1 MSSVSGIRLP
11 GLATGM
17 DTETMVKQ
25 MLTNEQSK
33 VDRAKQK
40 EQTIKW
46 QQEIYRQVI
55 KDVNELNEKY
65 FSLTSPD
72 SMVSNSSWN
81 TLKIKS
87 SDPISGLDSNVV
99 TATGNAGA
107 AKIDYN
113 FEVINLAQ
121 PARASYDIN
130 DRNSKLSELNLGL
143 PGNTFKIDLGD
154 ETKSKTITLEDKDTI
169 TLEDTDTVDTI
180 IKKINDSSSGE
191 IKASYSEMTGKFT
204 IETKK
209 TGKGVDFKFIGI
221 TANGDGTETEGIPQ
235 APTIGY
241 TSGKNAKIIVKSND
255 GTEIKTLDQQSN
267 SFTIDNIRYDINS
280 VGKSRITSQEDVKPV
295 VDKMKTFVEDYN
307 KVMDKV
313 YDLITQKTD
322 KNYKPLTD
330 AQKDDMEDKEIEK
343 WEEKAKKGI
352 LRNDNDMRK
361 FMDDI
366 QKSIFGEKMQVLS
379 EMGFK
384 SHENYNKKGQI
395 SLDENK
401 FTEALKNDG
410 QKVYEVF
417 SKDSSSVLEGMKSTI
432 KKYVGGSSSVFAKK
446 AGLEKT
452 ASAVKNFYSEQLRR
466 QEDLIKSI
474 QRKMDKKEDQLYK
487 KFGVLE
493 ASMNKFNTQMNY
505 FAQY

>member
-65 FSLTSPD
+65 FSVTS
-72 SMVSNSSWN
+72 SNSIVSNSSWN

-87 SDPISGLDSNVV
+87 SDPITGLDSNVV

-107 AKIDYN
+107 VKIDYT
-113 FEVINLAQ
+113 FEVESLAQ
-121 PARASYDIN
+121 PAKASYDIN
-130 DRNSKLSELNLGL
+130 DRNRKLSELNLGL
-143 PGNTFKIDLGD
+143 PGNTFKIELGD
-154 ETKSKTITLEDKDTI
+154 GTKSKTITLEDI
-169 TLEDTDTVDTI
+169 DTVDTI

-209 TGKGVDFKFIGI
+209 TGKDANFKFIGVTI
-221 TANGDGTETEGIPQ
+221 NGDGTETEGVPQ
-235 APTIGY
+235 EPAIGY
-241 TSGKNAKIIVKSND
+241 ISGKNAKIIVKSND

-280 VGKSRITSQEDVKPV
+280 VGKSRITSEEDVKPV
-295 VDKMKTFVEDYN
+295 VDKMKTFVEEYN
-307 KVMDKV
+307 KIMDKV
-313 YDLITQKTD
+313 YDLITQKSD

-330 AQKDDMEDKEIEK
+330 AQKEDMEDKEIEK

-352 LRNDNDMRK
+352 LRNDDDMRK

-366 QKSIFGEKMQVLS
+366 QKSIFGDKIQVLS

-384 SHENYNKKGQI
+384 PHENYNKKGQI
-395 SLDENK
+395 SFDEKK
-401 FTEALKNDG
+401 FTESLKNDG
-410 QKVYEVF
+410 KKVYEVF
-417 SKDSSSVLEGMKSTI
+417 SKDNSSVFEGMKSTI